1 MIDFIIFVALVL
13 VILIGEVLDNDNDNG
28 ENHL

>member
-13 VILIGEVLDNDNDNG
+13 VILIGEVMDDDNG